1 MDWLLEPFFNALDAD
16 EEERHLETL
25 LAEKSRPLIQKIVAR
40 NLGYGCAD
48 ADDVCSEVQM
58 ELMVRLRDLKAGS
71 AGDPIRSY
79 ENYVGM
85 AAHNAC
91 HRYLRRKRPQRW
103 RLRNRLR
110 YVFNHDPRYA
120 IWETA
125 ARVWW
130 CGAIAWKGLAAL
142 GTVPQ
147 PAQLEGDAKLP
158 PAELLRRIFALSR
171 GPLEFDSVVDLSAE
185 IWGMPLHFGE
195 ETAVLEES
203 RDLCPTP
210 EAILQQQ
217 QAAAHL
223 WNEIRGLPV
232 RQRQSLLLN
241 LRGDGI
247 DLFLLSGAASLRKI
261 AEALEMSAGELAAL
275 WNRLPLE
282 DNRIAERLG
291 IARQQVI
298 NLRNA
303 ARKRLWNRT
312 AGTEPIS
319 RANASS

>member
-1 MDWLLEPFFNALDAD
+1 MDSLLEPFFSAQDAC

-25 LAEKSRPLIQKIVAR
+25 LAEKSRPLIEKIVAR

-48 ADDVCSEVQM
+48 RDDVCSEVQM
-58 ELMVRLRDLKAGS
+58 ELMMRLRDLKAGS
-71 AGDPIRSY
+71 AGDLIRSY

-85 AAHNAC
+85 AAHHAC

-110 YVFNHDPRYA
+110 YVLDHDPRYA
-120 IWETA
+120 IWEA
-125 ARVWW
+125 AERLWW
-130 CGAIAWKGLAAL
+130 CGLIGWKSLAAL
-142 GTVPQ
+142 GTVPR
-147 PAQLEGDAKLP
+147 PAQLERDARLP
-158 PAELLRRIFALSR
+158 PAELLWRIFALSR

-185 IWGMPLHFGE
+185 IWGMPLHLGE
-195 ETAVLEES
+195 ETAALEEC

-217 QAAAHL
+217 QSAARL
-223 WNEIRGLPV
+223 WNEIRDLPV

-247 DLFLLSGAASLRKI
+247 DLFLISGTASLRKI
-261 AEALEMSAGELAAL
+261 AEVLEMSAEELAAI
-275 WNRLPLE
+275 WNQLPLE

-319 RANASS
+319 GAHASS